1 MLQHAIVTGFECSSV
16 ANPETLTKLT
26 DFSSASAC
34 TDALLTVLAEKPG
47 NFVSV
52 YMDLFKEFED
62 TNPWDEIVIR
72 YAFTGDP
79 NVLMCSLT
87 DYEGV
92 SLTQGFFIS
101 INRVTRKLGGLRSD
115 GRSDVDAQDEVIK
128 IIKEY
133 GIHIDSGVRWSAFLL
148 HQHLSG
154 NLDNYFSE
162 ERYME
167 IH

>member
-1 MLQHAIVTGFECSSV
+1 MLQHMLVTGFECSNV
-16 ANPETLTKLT
+16 ANPETVTKIT

-34 TDALLTVLAEKPG
+34 TDALLAVLAEKPG

-52 YMDLFKEFED
+52 YIELYKELE
-62 TNPWDEIVIR
+62 NAHPWDEIIIR

-79 NVLMCSLT
+79 NILMCSIM

-101 INRVTRKLGGLRSD
+101 INRETRKLGGLRSD
-115 GRSDVDAQDEVIK
+115 GRSDDDAKDEVIK

-133 GIHIDSGVRWSAFLL
+133 GMHIDSGVRWSAFLL
-148 HQHLSG
+148 HQYLSG